1 MAASSATTATTATAM
16 TKAMPASPVLSASGL
31 QGEMLAGSPSDDA
44 LAALRLAL
52 PTRDVPHYGADHAFL
67 PWAYQG
73 ALLAEFARSRSIAP
87 EEWLARC
94 GVTPGQ
100 MLSTRQ
106 LLGML
111 AALQPLA
118 RDVGFVVGQL
128 SLPGHYGLASQAL
141 QQAGDLRQAL
151 RTLCAWPA
159 RLTPLLTP
167 RLVETADELLL
178 VWTESC
184 GAPPT
189 LQPLLVDMQ
198 MSAVVA
204 MAHWLGGA
212 APGGRPLPWT
222 FSFNRTRPRE
232 LSQHAAYLGADLH
245 FGCQVDAMRLPLA
258 AATQP
263 WPAAATGRPA
273 MALGALEQGADP
285 EAGWRGQLAALYDHL
300 LAEVGGDA
308 SLERSAQRFGVSPAT
323 LKRQLAQLGTHHQ
336 AQLDQVRA
344 HAALYLMTLRGQR
357 GEAVARSLG
366 FNDKSNFRRS
376 FRRWTGMTP
385 GML

>member
-1 MAASSATTATTATAM
+1 MSVDRGDARIGAGVPAA
-16 TKAMPASPVLSASGL
+16 
-31 QGEMLAGSPSDDA
+31 SDDA
-44 LAALRLAL
+44 LAVLRRTL
-52 PTRDVPHYGADHAFL
+52 PASATPHHGADRAFI

-73 ALLAEFARSRSIAP
+73 ALLAEFARSRGFEP
-87 EEWLARC
+87 QEWLGRC
-94 GVTPGQ
+94 SVVPGQ
-100 MLSTRQ
+100 ALSPRQ
-106 LLGML
+106 LLSML

-151 RTLCAWPA
+151 RVLCDWPA
-159 RLTPLLTP
+159 RLSPLLTP

-184 GAPPT
+184 GAPAS

-204 MAHWLGGA
+204 MAQWLGG
-212 APGGRPLPWT
+212 GRALPWT

-232 LSQHAAYLGADLH
+232 LSQHAAYLGTDLH
-245 FGCQVDAMRLPLA
+245 FGCQVDAMRLPLS
-258 AATQP
+258 AATDP
-263 WPAAATGRPA
+263 WPAAVPGRPA
-273 MALGALEQGADP
+273 LAAGALAQGADP
-285 EAGWRGQLAALYDHL
+285 DAACRGQLAALYDHL
-300 LAEVGGDA
+300 MAEVGGDP

-344 HAALYLMTLRGQR
+344 HAALYLMLLRGQR
-357 GEAVARSLG
+357 GDAVARSLG
-366 FNDKSNFRRS
+366 FTDKSNFRRS
-376 FRRWTGMTP
+376 FKRWTGMTP
-385 GML
+385 GLL

>member
-1 MAASSATTATTATAM
+1 MSAPGLDIGDPHDSS
-16 TKAMPASPVLSASGL
+16 
-31 QGEMLAGSPSDDA
+31 DA
-44 LAALRLAL
+44 LTALRHAL
-52 PTRDVPHYGADHAFL
+52 PSRAAPHYGADHAVL

-73 ALLAEFARSRSIAP
+73 ALLAEFARSRGLAP
-87 EEWLARC
+87 SEWLDRC

-100 MLSTRQ
+100 MLSPRQ
-106 LLGML
+106 LLSML

-118 RDVGFVVGQL
+118 RDVGFVVGPL

-151 RTLCAWPA
+151 RVLCEWPA
-159 RLTPLLTP
+159 RLSPLLTP
-167 RLVETADELLL
+167 RLIETADELVL
-178 VWTESC
+178 VWTEAN
-184 GAPPT
+184 GAPAS

-204 MAHWLGGA
+204 MAQWLGG
-212 APGGRPLPWT
+212 GRTLPWT

-232 LSQHAAYLGADLH
+232 LSQHAAYLGPTLH

-258 AATQP
+258 AATTP
-263 WPAAATGRPA
+263 WPGAAPGRPA
-273 MALGALEQGADP
+273 LAAGALTQGADP
-285 EAGWRGQLAALYDHL
+285 DAGRRGLLAALYDHL
-300 LAEVGGDA
+300 LAEIGGDP
-308 SLERSAQRFGVSPAT
+308 SLERSARRFGVSPAT

-376 FRRWTGMTP
+376 FKRWTGMTP
-385 GML
+385 GLL

>member
-1 MAASSATTATTATAM
+1 
-16 TKAMPASPVLSASGL
+16 MPAGIA
-31 QGEMLAGSPSDDA
+31 
-44 LAALRLAL
+44 
-52 PTRDVPHYGADHAFL
+52 PHYGADHAFI

-87 EEWLARC
+87 EEWLHRC
-94 GVTPGQ
+94 GVVPGQ
-100 MLSTRQ
+100 ALSARQ
-106 LLGML
+106 LLSML
-111 AALQPLA
+111 AALQPLS
-118 RDVGFVVGQL
+118 RDVGFVIGQL

-151 RTLCAWPA
+151 RVLCDWPA
-159 RLTPLLTP
+159 RLSPLLTP
-167 RLVETADELLL
+167 RLIQTDDELLL
-178 VWTESC
+178 VWTEAC
-184 GAPPT
+184 GAPPS

-198 MSAVVA
+198 MGAVVA
-204 MAHWLGGA
+204 MAQWLGG
-212 APGGRPLPWT
+212 GRALPWT

-232 LSQHAAYLGADLH
+232 LSQHAAYLGPDLH

-258 AATQP
+258 AATVP
-263 WPAAATGRPA
+263 WATAATGRPA
-273 MALGALEQGADP
+273 LAAGALAQGADP
-285 EAGWRGQLAALYDHL
+285 EAAWRGQLAALYDHL
-300 LAEVGGDA
+300 LAEIGGQP
-308 SLERSAQRFGVSPAT
+308 SLDRSARRFGVSPAT

-366 FNDKSNFRRS
+366 FQDKSNFRRS

>member
-1 MAASSATTATTATAM
+1 MSARPTAAPDA
-16 TKAMPASPVLSASGL
+16 PA
-31 QGEMLAGSPSDDA
+31 DA
-44 LAALRLAL
+44 LAALRQAL
-52 PTRDVPHYGADHAFL
+52 PSRAAAHYGADQAFI

-73 ALLAEFARSRSIAP
+73 ALLSEFARSRAIDP
-87 EEWLARC
+87 QEWLGRC
-94 GVTPGQ
+94 GVAPGQ
-100 MLSTRQ
+100 TLSPRH
-106 LLGML
+106 LLSML

-151 RTLCAWPA
+151 RVLCDWPA
-159 RLTPLLTP
+159 RLSPLLTP

-178 VWTESC
+178 VWTEAC
-184 GAPPT
+184 GAPPS

-198 MSAVVA
+198 MSAVAA
-204 MAHWLGGA
+204 MARWLGGTA
-212 APGGRPLPWT
+212 QGGRALPWT

-232 LSQHAAYLGADLH
+232 LSQHAAYLGPDLR
-245 FGCQVDAMRLPLA
+245 FGCQVDAMRLPLGLA
-258 AATQP
+258 IEP
-263 WPAAATGRPA
+263 WPAAAAARPA
-273 MALGALEQGADP
+273 LAAGALAQGADP

-300 LAEVGGDA
+300 LTEIGGDP

-323 LKRQLAQLGTHHQ
+323 LKRQLSQLGTHHQ

-344 HAALYLMTLRGQR
+344 HAALYLMALRGQR
-357 GEAVARSLG
+357 GESVARSLG

-376 FRRWTGMTP
+376 FKRWTGMTP
-385 GML
+385 GLL

>member
-1 MAASSATTATTATAM
+1 MSLAAAAAT
-16 TKAMPASPVLSASGL
+16 
-31 QGEMLAGSPSDDA
+31 DDA
-44 LAALRLAL
+44 LAALRQAL
-52 PTRDVPHYGADHAFL
+52 PARAAPRYGADHAFI

-73 ALLAEFARSRSIAP
+73 ALLAEFARSRSIEAP
-87 EEWLARC
+87 EWLGRC

-100 MLSTRQ
+100 ALSPRQ
-106 LLGML
+106 LLSML

-141 QQAGDLRQAL
+141 QQATDLRQAL
-151 RTLCAWPA
+151 RVLCDWSA
-159 RLTPLLTP
+159 RLSPLLTP

-178 VWTESC
+178 VWTEAN
-184 GAPPT
+184 GAPPS

-198 MSAVVA
+198 MSAVA
-204 MAHWLGGA
+204 SMAQWLGG
-212 APGGRPLPWT
+212 GRALPWT

-232 LSQHAAYLGADLH
+232 LSQHAAYLGPDLH
-245 FGCQVDAMRLPLA
+245 FGCQVDAMRIPLRE
-258 AATQP
+258 ATAP
-263 WPAAATGRPA
+263 WLAAATGRPA
-273 MALGALEQGADP
+273 MAPGALAQGADP

-300 LAEVGGDA
+300 LAEVGGDP

-376 FRRWTGMTP
+376 FKRWTGMTP
-385 GML
+385 GLL

>member
-1 MAASSATTATTATAM
+1 MSLDADPANSADPADAAAAFGVAAV
-16 TKAMPASPVLSASGL
+16 A
-31 QGEMLAGSPSDDA
+31 DDA
-44 LAALRLAL
+44 LSALRQAL
-52 PTRDVPHYGADHAFL
+52 PARAVPHHGADRAFI

-73 ALLAEFARSRSIAP
+73 ALLAEFARSRGFEP
-87 EEWLARC
+87 QEWLGRC
-94 GVTPGQ
+94 GVLPGQ
-100 MLSTRQ
+100 VLSPRQ
-106 LLGML
+106 LLSML

-128 SLPGHYGLASQAL
+128 SLPGHYGLASQAM

-151 RTLCAWPA
+151 RVLCDWPA
-159 RLTPLLTP
+159 RLSPLLTP

-184 GAPPT
+184 GAPAS

-204 MAHWLGGA
+204 MAQWLGGGQA
-212 APGGRPLPWT
+212 LPWS

-232 LSQHAAYLGADLH
+232 LSQHATYLGADLR

-258 AATQP
+258 AATAA
-263 WPAAATGRPA
+263 WPAAVPGRPA
-273 MALGALEQGADP
+273 MAAGALAQGADP
-285 EAGWRGQLAALYDHL
+285 EAASRGQLAALYDHL
-300 LAEVGGDA
+300 LAEVGGDP
-308 SLERSAQRFGVSPAT
+308 SLEHSARRFGVSPAT

-344 HAALYLMTLRGQR
+344 HAALYLMLLRGQR

-366 FNDKSNFRRS
+366 FTDKSNFRRS
-376 FRRWTGMTP
+376 FKRWTGMTP
-385 GML
+385 GLL

>member
-1 MAASSATTATTATAM
+1 V
-16 TKAMPASPVLSASGL
+16 PG
-31 QGEMLAGSPSDDA
+31 DA
-44 LAALRLAL
+44 LALLRRAL
-52 PTRDVPHYGADHAFL
+52 PSRAAPHYGADHAFI

-73 ALLAEFARSRSIAP
+73 ALLAEFARSRAIEP
-87 EEWLARC
+87 REWLDRC
-94 GVTPGQ
+94 GVVPGQ
-100 MLSTRQ
+100 ALSPRQ
-106 LLGML
+106 LLSLL

-118 RDVGFVVGQL
+118 RDVGFVIGQL

-151 RTLCAWPA
+151 RVLCAWPA
-159 RLTPLLTP
+159 RLSPLLTP
-167 RLVETADELLL
+167 RLIETTGELLL
-178 VWTESC
+178 VWTEAC
-184 GAPPT
+184 GAPAP

-198 MSAVVA
+198 MSAVAA
-204 MAHWLGGA
+204 MAQWLG
-212 APGGRPLPWT
+212 GGRPLPWT
-222 FSFNRTRPRE
+222 FCFNRTRPRE

-245 FGCQVDAMRLPLA
+245 FGCQVDAMRLPLREA
-258 AATQP
+258 AAP
-263 WPAAATGRPA
+263 WAAANAGRPA
-273 MALGALEQGADP
+273 LAAGALAQGADP

-300 LAEVGGDA
+300 LAEIGGDP

-376 FRRWTGMTP
+376 FKRWTGMTP
-385 GML
+385 GLL